1 MKGDVMDKTELENYF
16 DSLFKDDSNGGDP
29 DAFDDSVDD
38 YATELGTDVL
48 LLEKSDLLRLLRKC
62 LRALDMEFDRSTN
75 GCLELQRDA
84 EKIIMELEQGS
95 SARISKLA
103 NEFKQMASE
112 EKSRAAKKRH
122 APTYELRDKIIAHW
136 RDNISLDKSNE
147 FAAEMLQKQFP
158 EVAHRTLARYVAE
171 AKKLPPAGTL

>member
-1 MKGDVMDKTELENYF
+1 MDKTELENYF

-29 DAFDDSVDD
+29 DAFGNSVDD
-38 YATELGTDVL
+38 YATELGADVL

-62 LRALDMEFDRSTN
+62 LRALDMEFNRSTN
-75 GCLELQRDA
+75 GRLELQRDV
-84 EKIIMELEQGS
+84 EKMIMELDQANAE
-95 SARISKLA
+95 RINKLA
-103 NEFKQMASE
+103 DEFKQIVSE

-122 APTYELRDKIIAHW
+122 APTYELRNKIIAHW
-136 RDNISLDKSNE
+136 RDKISANKSNE
-147 FAAEMLQKQFP
+147 SAAELLQKEFP